1 VRPGP
6 HTTIWLN
13 TNDALNT
20 NLYRNAAE
28 LHHCSQAA
36 IGLKW
41 QPTLLIARGRMQI
54 DKQGT
59 SHAPSRPRPLH
70 VLISFGICV
79 WSSWYAFEIL
89 QDWLSEYSLFA
100 LIDDVWCFSL
110 HGQTYVRSK
119 WVWKIGTRWLTTV
132 HQHLF
137 FSRSMC
143 TLRETN
149 YWHEM

>member
-1 VRPGP
+1 MRPGP
-6 HTTIWLN
+6 HTTIWLK
-13 TNDALNT
+13 TNVALNT

-36 IGLKW
+36 IGWKW

-54 DKQGT
+54 DSQGT

-79 WSSWYAFEIL
+79 WSSWYASEIL
-89 QDWLSEYSLFA
+89 QDWLSEYNLFA
-100 LIDDVWCFSL
+100 LIDDVWCFLL

-119 WVWKIGTRWLTTV
+119 
-132 HQHLF
+132 
-137 FSRSMC
+137 
-143 TLRETN
+143 
-149 YWHEM
+149 